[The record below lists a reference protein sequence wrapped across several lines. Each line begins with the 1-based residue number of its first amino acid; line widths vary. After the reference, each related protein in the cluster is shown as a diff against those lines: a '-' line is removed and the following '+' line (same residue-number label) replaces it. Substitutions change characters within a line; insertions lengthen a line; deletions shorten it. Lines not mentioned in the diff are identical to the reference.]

1 MAPEESAA
9 LRGRSRQ
16 EQSADEVACQQ
27 VFSAV
32 KIKAPPIGRGHEA
45 NLLLQDEVGSE
56 NVVTMHHDLEV
67 RMPVAILVTEQ
78 VVVSRQ
84 AQLASSFAEGM
95 IADEVEVQPPK

>member
-56 NVVTMHHDLEV
+56 HVVTCDHDLEI
-67 RMPVAILVTEQ
+67 RMPVAI
-78 VVVSRQ
+78 VVAKQDLLLSNATRQ
-84 AQLASSFAEGM
+84 QFC
-95 IADEVEVQPPK
+95 